1 MNFSGAF
8 PSIVVRSQWNFQVYR
23 SNSLYFMTINSSQ
36 NFTLWFLNFF
46 FHKKLIYFFV
56 YWPIILKLW
65 EKLEHIMAEILTPGK
80 KYSFIISMSIITL
93 KLLLYHF
100 MIIKRKKKLKT
111 LNRAFSWHQ
120 KVCKNMSFLLVFV
133 LYKLVKNWG
142 RSSRLKLILYTV

>member
-8 PSIVVRSQWNFQVYR
+8 PSIVVHSQWNFQVYR

-46 FHKKLIYFFV
+46 FHKKSIYFFV
-56 YWPIILKLW
+56 YWQIILKLW

-100 MIIKRKKKLKT
+100 MIIKRKKIEKHLIELFPGIRKF
-111 LNRAFSWHQ
+111 AKIWASYW
-120 KVCKNMSFLLVFV
+120 FLF
-133 LYKLVKNWG
+133 YTNW
-142 RSSRLKLILYTV
+142 SRTEGGVQGWN